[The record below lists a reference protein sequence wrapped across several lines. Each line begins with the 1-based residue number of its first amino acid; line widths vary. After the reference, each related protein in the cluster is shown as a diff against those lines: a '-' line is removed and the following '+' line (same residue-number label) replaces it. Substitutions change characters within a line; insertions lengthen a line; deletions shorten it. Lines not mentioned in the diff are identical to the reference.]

1 MDEETET
8 RLSELKHR
16 IARGDYRIE
25 PGVIADAILRRLR
38 ERDAHWGWAAET
50 QTECSYPDSGTSQSV
65 KATPAG
71 PTTTW
76 PIQVHWAPAPAV
88 WAA

>member
-38 ERDAHWGWAAET
+38 ECDAHRGWGAEA
-50 QTECSYPDSGTSQSV
+50 QTECSYPDSDTSESV
-65 KATPAG
+65 KTAPAG
-71 PTTTW
+71 PATTW
-76 PIQVHWAPAPAV
+76 PIQVHWALAPTV

>member
-1 MDEETET
+1 MEEETET

-38 ERDAHWGWAAET
+38 ERDAHRGWGAELRRSARTPTAARR
-50 QTECSYPDSGTSQSV
+50 SR
-65 KATPAG
+65 
-71 PTTTW
+71 
-76 PIQVHWAPAPAV
+76 
-88 WAA
+88 